1 MKLADLRRLSI
12 RQEARIHFRIQNGM
26 ECIITE
32 HGLAQV
38 PGLSSIPDFNLEQE
52 LAAAGEFL
60 FEPVLPSSKP
70 RQMPRAELESMLGAT
85 TSTAAAH
92 EHEEE

>member
-1 MKLADLRRLSI
+1 MKLADLRKLSI
-12 RQEARIHFRIQNGM
+12 RQQVRIHFRIQNGM

-38 PGLSSIPDFNLEQE
+38 PGLHSVPDFNLEQE
-52 LAAAGEFL
+52 LASAAEFL
-60 FEPVLPSSKP
+60 YEPLAAASKP
-70 RQMPRAELESMLGAT
+70 RQIQREELASLLGT
-85 TSTAAAH
+85 GPSDSAH